1 MNGVLS
7 MALPFFGLILLG
19 FACGKLQRIPAEGLA
34 WLNFFIIY
42 LALPALFFQLM
53 AKTPFEQLSNWPYVL
68 TTTLATYSAFALA
81 FAVGALLNGG
91 RIPRATI
98 QALLGSYS
106 NIGYMGP
113 GLTLAA
119 LGPPAVVPTALIFCF
134 DNALLFTLVPLL
146 MAVADPAR
154 QSPARTA
161 LNVLKRVA
169 LHPFILATAAGV
181 LAAYFRYEPP
191 AALEQMLA
199 FLRGAAAPCA
209 LFTLG
214 VTVALRPWTGI
225 SLDLPILLAIK
236 LVVHPALV
244 FLLLAFIGGF
254 DPAWVRTAVLMAALP
269 PALNVFVLAQQYGS
283 YVQGASNGVLL
294 GTLVSVATVT
304 GLLVLITKGWLSG
317 DPFAGR

>member
-19 FACGKLQRIPAEGLA
+19 FACGKVQRIPAEGLA

-42 LALPALFFQLM
+42 LALPALFYQLM

-68 TTTLATYSAFALA
+68 TTTLATCSAFALS
-81 FAVGALLNGG
+81 FAVGVLLGG
-91 RIPRATI
+91 RVPQATV

-113 GLTLAA
+113 GLTFAA
-119 LGPPAVVPTALIFCF
+119 LGPPAAVPTALIFCF

-146 MAVADPAR
+146 MAVADPAK
-154 QSPARTA
+154 QSFARTA
-161 LNVLKRVA
+161 FGVLKRVA
-169 LHPFILATAAGV
+169 LHPFILATVAGV
-181 LAAYFRYEPP
+181 LAAYFRFEPP

-225 SLDLPILLAIK
+225 SLDLPLLLAIK
-236 LVVHPALV
+236 LVIHPALV
-244 FLLLAFIGGF
+244 CALLIHIGGF
-254 DPAWVRTAVLMAALP
+254 DPVWIRTAVLMAALP

-283 YVQGASNGVLL
+283 YVQGASNGVLV

-304 GLLVLITKGWLSG
+304 GLLVLITKG
-317 DPFAGR
+317 

>member
-19 FACGKLQRIPAEGLA
+19 FACGKLRRIPAEGLA

-42 LALPALFFQLM
+42 LALPALFYQLM

-68 TTTLATYSAFALA
+68 TTTLATCSAFALS
-81 FAVGALLNGG
+81 FAVGVLLGG
-91 RIPRATI
+91 RVPQATM

-106 NIGYMGP
+106 NVGYMGP

-119 LGPPAVVPTALIFCF
+119 FGPPAAVPTALIFCF

-146 MAVADPAR
+146 MAVAGPVK

-181 LAAYFRYEPP
+181 LAAYVGFEPP
-191 AALEQMLA
+191 AALEQMLT

-225 SLDLPILLAIK
+225 SLDLPLLLAIK
-236 LVVHPALV
+236 LVIHPALV
-244 FLLLAFIGGF
+244 CGLLIHIGGF
-254 DPAWVRTAVLMAALP
+254 DPVWIRTAVLMAALP

-304 GLLVLITKGWLSG
+304 GLLVLITKGWLPG

>member
-19 FACGKLQRIPAEGLA
+19 FACGKLRRIPAEGLA

-42 LALPALFFQLM
+42 LALPALFYQLM

-68 TTTLATYSAFALA
+68 TTTLATYSAFALS
-81 FAVGALLNGG
+81 FAVGVLLGG
-91 RIPRATI
+91 RVPQATM

-106 NIGYMGP
+106 NVGYMGP

-119 LGPPAVVPTALIFCF
+119 FGPPAAVPTALIFCF

-146 MAVADPAR
+146 MAVAGPVK

-181 LAAYFRYEPP
+181 LAAYAGFEPP

-283 YVQGASNGVLL
+283 YVQGASNGVLV

-304 GLLVLITKGWLSG
+304 GLLVLFTKGWLPGEALS
-317 DPFAGR
+317 AR